1 LPPSLPQPSSYF
13 LALLAAALRLLIFP
27 LTARRFDCAIPGTD
41 LTFKLMKKIVLPL
54 LFANLFAMENATN
67 GATVFDNTDSRVYE
81 LRTYYAAPG
90 KLDDL
95 NARFRNHTCKLFEK
109 HGMVNIG
116 YWVPIENPDNKLIY
130 IVAHESREAARKSWG
145 AFGADPDWKTA
156 RDASEKNGKLVNKLE
171 SVFLAATD
179 YSPAIKA
186 SVGKEPRIFELR
198 TYKAS
203 PGNLGRLNARF
214 RNHTLKL
221 FAKHGMKN
229 VGYWTPTKD
238 QKSSE
243 DTLIYI
249 LAHQSKEAAAAS
261 FKAFGEDPDWVK
273 AKEASEKEAGGSLT
287 VAGPEGVKSLFM
299 KATDYSQTR

>member
-1 LPPSLPQPSSYF
+1 M
-13 LALLAAALRLLIFP
+13 
-27 LTARRFDCAIPGTD
+27 
-41 LTFKLMKKIVLPL
+41 LMKKLVLPL
-54 LFANLFAMENATN
+54 LFATLCSMQDTSQAASAYN
-67 GATVFDNTDSRVYE
+67 DSRVFE

-116 YWVPIENPDNKLIY
+116 YWVPLENPDNKLIY
-130 IVAHESREAARKSWG
+130 VLAHDSREAADKSWK
-145 AFGADPDWKTA
+145 AFGGDLEWREAAK
-156 RDASEKNGKLVNKLE
+156 ASEVNGRLVSKVE
-171 SVFLAATD
+171 RVFLKATD
-179 YSPAIKA
+179 YSPNVKP
-186 SVGKEPRIFELR
+186 SVGKESRIFELR

-221 FAKHGMKN
+221 FSKHGMTN

-238 QKSSE
+238 QKNAD

-249 LAHQSKEAAAAS
+249 LAHKSKEAADGS
-261 FKAFGEDPDWVK
+261 FKAFRDDADWLK
-273 AKEASEKEAGGSLT
+273 AKKASEDEAGGSLT
-287 VAGPEGVKSLFM
+287 VAGPEGVQSVFM
-299 KATDYSQTR
+299 KATDYSQTK